1 MSLGMSLEELL
12 DMAVITDE
20 EHPPEGL
27 APEEILRSRCEEIFQ
42 KGVKLL
48 KERDFLLAAAHF
60 LAVSIICPDH
70 VKTWNN
76 LGIAY
81 FHLGRVSQAKE
92 AFEKALSLEPENTLA
107 KENLSLLNKISQ
119 GGGQK

>member
-1 MSLGMSLEELL
+1 MSLGMSLDELL
-12 DMAVITDE
+12 EMAVITDE

-27 APEEILRSRCEEIFQ
+27 SPERTLRSRCEELFRE
-42 KGVKLL
+42 GLKLL

-60 LAVSIICPDH
+60 LAVITLCPEH
-70 VKTWNN
+70 VKAWNN

-81 FHLGRVSQAKE
+81 FHLGRVPQAKE

-107 KENLSLLNKISQ
+107 KENLSLLNKISK